1 MRGASEQRPAA
12 SPARKDQGDALD
24 LPLLLA
30 VLVLMALGL
39 LMVLSSSGVM
49 AEKIKGDALFFF
61 KKQAVHSIAGLFLMW
76 AILYLPG
83 RFFYRTV
90 YLWLLGSIV
99 LLALTLTPL
108 GITAGGASRWLDLGW
123 ISFQPLE
130 VSKIGLVLYLGYF
143 FSQKQDKLKTFS
155 VGFFPPLLFTGVMAG
170 LLLLQ
175 PDFGGAV
182 FLILLF
188 LLLSL
193 VAGTSFTY
201 LLGSV
206 LLSAS
211 LATIMIVQAPYRLE
225 RWLAFLHPFENAQ
238 TSGYQLVQSLY
249 ALGSGNLFGQG
260 LGAGKQKLFFLPE
273 AHNDFILAVL
283 GEELGFLGLSLVF
296 TCLGTIVYKSFRIS
310 LRQQDLQDRLT
321 GVGLAL
327 VIVLGAFLHAA
338 VVLGSVPPKGLPF
351 PFVSYGGSNLL
362 TMFFCAGMI
371 LKIGMQRR

>member
-1 MRGASEQRPAA
+1 MSAIHAG
-12 SPARKDQGDALD
+12 KDRRDALD

-49 AEKIKGDALFFF
+49 AEKIRGDALYFF
-61 KKQAVHSIAGLFLMW
+61 KKQAVYSIVGLLLIW
-76 AILYLPG
+76 TVLHLP
-83 RFFYRTV
+83 RAFFYRTV
-90 YLWLLGSIV
+90 YIWFFGSILLLG
-99 LLALTLTPL
+99 LTLTSL
-108 GITAGGASRWLDLGW
+108 GITAGGASRWLDLGL
-123 ISFQPLE
+123 ISIQPLE
-130 VSKIGLVLYLGYF
+130 AAKIGLVLYLGYF

-155 VGFFPPLLFTGVMAG
+155 VGFLPPLLFTGIMAC

-175 PDFGGAV
+175 PDFGGAI

-193 VAGTSFTY
+193 VAGTRLVY
-201 LLGSV
+201 LACSV
-206 LLSAS
+206 ILSAS
-211 LATIMIVQAPYRLE
+211 LAGIMIVQAPYRLK

-249 ALGSGNLFGQG
+249 ALGSGNFLGQG

-283 GEELGFLGLSLVF
+283 GEELGFAGISLVF
-296 TCLGTIVYKSFRIS
+296 ACLSVILYKSFCIS

-327 VIVLGAFLHAA
+327 VILLGAFLHAA

-362 TMFFCAGMI
+362 AMSFSVGMI
-371 LKIGMQRR
+371 LKIGRQGS